1 MVTCLILLLAPTIPA
16 QHEFPGSSP
25 MAAQARAAPIAAAN
39 PRMPTTCQFPIFLVI
54 WLVVKTTVE
63 LPDELVREVKV
74 RAAREGRRLKDVM
87 AEVVRRG
94 LADPPPRKR
103 TTPSRVRLPLVQ
115 CVHPATPD
123 QEMTP
128 EWTAQILQDSE
139 VSAAGAAD
147 ESLR

>member
-1 MVTCLILLLAPTIPA
+1 M
-16 QHEFPGSSP
+16 
-25 MAAQARAAPIAAAN
+25 
-39 PRMPTTCQFPIFLVI
+39 
-54 WLVVKTTVE
+54 KTTVE
-63 LPDELVREVKV
+63 LPDELVREVKM

-94 LADPPPRKR
+94 LADPSQR
-103 TTPSRVRLPLVQ
+103 TRTIPSRVRLPLVQ

-128 EWTAQILQDSE
+128 ERTAQILLAAE

>member
-1 MVTCLILLLAPTIPA
+1 MPQVPKIEWY
-16 QHEFPGSSP
+16 EFTAIWPHTREELPSP
-25 MAAQARAAPIAAAN
+25 SHS
-39 PRMPTTCQFPIFLVI
+39 PIFLVI

-63 LPDELVREVKV
+63 RPDELVREVKV
-74 RAAREGRRLKDVM
+74 RAAREGRRLTDVM

-94 LADPPPRKR
+94 LADPSQR
-103 TTPSRVRLPLVQ
+103 TRTVPSRVRLPLVQ

-123 QEMTP
+123 HEMTP
-128 EWTAQILQDSE
+128 ERTAQILLAAE